1 MSSAVNSTRI
11 LPSAMVA
18 WVAWVRMSVPAGLLS
33 SSNPEYPRI
42 WSLSVM
48 ATAMAA
54 VEGSSSRQISCAACL
69 FMPFFMLAK
78 VWLASRSMASDWRAR
93 TESGSMSNRMTM
105 TSENVKTMP
114 AAIMMAMLR
123 NGVKIDQMS
132 TSPAARHRPFA
143 GIALPAARRG
153 SRAWSL
159 PRPSRSCPRLE
170 SFEAL
175 PTCGSCRRRG
185 SRQVRGPF
193 PVRSP
198 FRVRSPLHPWPA
210 RFSRSEQSRSRS
222 FPRPWSFSCLQPCR
236 ADAACPASRSGKTI
250 TRTAGAANEHARN
263 GKGFAERARSPAK
276 PSAQAPYARSA
287 TSPGCRIRSGPAPQQ
302 RR

>member
-1 MSSAVNSTRI
+1 MPSTRGPTTNGTMMAARMVLAPEGNPMSSAVNSTRI

-132 TSPAARHRPFA
+132 TSPDMTASVNMA
-143 GIALPAARRG
+143 ISSVKNRG
-153 SRAWSL
+153 SR
-159 PRPSRSCPRLE
+159 
-170 SFEAL
+170 
-175 PTCGSCRRRG
+175 
-185 SRQVRGPF
+185 
-193 PVRSP
+193 
-198 FRVRSPLHPWPA
+198 
-210 RFSRSEQSRSRS
+210 
-222 FPRPWSFSCLQPCR
+222 
-236 ADAACPASRSGKTI
+236 
-250 TRTAGAANEHARN
+250 GAAPPVCRDPPS
-263 GKGFAERARSPAK
+263 FAF
-276 PSAQAPYARSA
+276 
-287 TSPGCRIRSGPAPQQ
+287 
-302 RR
+302 